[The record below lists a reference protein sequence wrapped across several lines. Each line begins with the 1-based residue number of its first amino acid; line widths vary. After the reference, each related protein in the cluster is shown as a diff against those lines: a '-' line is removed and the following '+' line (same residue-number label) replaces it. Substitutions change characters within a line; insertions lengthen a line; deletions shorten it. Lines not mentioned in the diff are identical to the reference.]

1 MADRRQPW
9 RSALGRSDRHRR
21 TREGCRRRHGDPGV
35 PRRARRDAHAQ
46 VRAGRRQHDRTGPRV
61 GEDPRADSDSPG
73 IIGDMTVATDLVSE
87 IQALKAKRHAA
98 ILAHNYQIPPIQDLA
113 DVVADSLQMARRATE
128 LDAPLLVICGVHFMA
143 ETAAIANPGKRVL
156 IPDPDAGCSLAATIQ
171 AADVRA
177 WRTEHPDGLVVAYVN
192 TSADVKA
199 EADYC
204 CTSGNAVAVIRA
216 LPPDVPVLFLP
227 DVFLGNYLRTVTGRQ
242 LDVWMGECHVHAGLT
257 REALE
262 QRRVEYPDAEFLV
275 HPECGCVTSAMYYA
289 ETEGDVAGGRTQ
301 IVSTEQMM
309 RRARVSPARRFVVAT
324 ETGVLHRLR
333 RENPGKEFVA
343 AREGAEC
350 RYMKQI
356 TLENLRDS
364 LRDLQY
370 EVTVAPEIAV
380 RARRAIDRMLAIG

>member
-1 MADRRQPW
+1 
-9 RSALGRSDRHRR
+9 
-21 TREGCRRRHGDPGV
+21 
-35 PRRARRDAHAQ
+35 
-46 VRAGRRQHDRTGPRV
+46 
-61 GEDPRADSDSPG
+61 
-73 IIGDMTVATDLVSE
+73 
-87 IQALKAKRHAA
+87 
-98 ILAHNYQIPPIQDLA
+98 
-113 DVVADSLQMARRATE
+113 MARGAKL
-128 LDAPLLVICGVHFMA
+128 LDAAELVICGVYFMA
-143 ETAAIANPGKRVL
+143 ETAAIANPDKRIL
-156 IPDPDAGCSLAATIQ
+156 IPDPSAGCSLAATIQ

-177 WRTEHPDGLVVAYVN
+177 WRAEHPGGLVVAYVN
-192 TSADVKA
+192 TAADVKA
-199 EADYC
+199 ESDYC
-204 CTSGNAVAVIRA
+204 CTSGNAVAVIES
-216 LPPDVPVLFLP
+216 LPRDVPVMFLP
-227 DVFLGNYLRTVTGRQ
+227 DFFLGNYLRKVTGRE
-242 LDVWMGECHVHAGLT
+242 LDVWLGECHVHAGLT
-257 REALE
+257 RETLA
-262 QRRVEYPDAEFLV
+262 QRRDEDPDAEVLV

-289 ETEGDVAGGRTQ
+289 ETEGDVAAGRMQ

-309 RRARVSPARRFVVAT
+309 RRARVSPARRSVVAT